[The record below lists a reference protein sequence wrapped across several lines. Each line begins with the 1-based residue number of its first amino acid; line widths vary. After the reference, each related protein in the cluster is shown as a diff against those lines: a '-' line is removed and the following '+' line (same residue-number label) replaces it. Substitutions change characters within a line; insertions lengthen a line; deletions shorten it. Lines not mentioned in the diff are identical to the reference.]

1 MFCPNCGNPDQAENS
16 YCRQCGEFLSKG
28 GAAFGGVSPRD
39 NINSISIL
47 SGVGAA
53 VSLVIALWM
62 YTSRFSVP
70 IVLYLGA
77 AILICNAAWHIA
89 NIYTVRKLA
98 SRIPKTRKE
107 TTHDQSAI
115 AGAPTKDLLNPADM
129 SDHIPASVTENT
141 TRHLSKTA
149 KSDTSKLD

>member
-1 MFCPNCGNPDQAENS
+1 MFCPNCGKPDQSENS

-28 GAAFGGVSPRD
+28 GPAFGGVTPRD

-47 SGVGAA
+47 SGIGAA
-53 VSLVIALWM
+53 ISLVIALWM
-62 YTSRFSVP
+62 YKTRFSVP

-77 AILICNAAWHIA
+77 AILLCNAAWHIA

-107 TTHDQSAI
+107 STDVRPAI
-115 AGAPTKDLLNPADM
+115 ADAATRELLNPADM

>member
-1 MFCPNCGNPDQAENS
+1 MFCPKCGTPDQTENS

-28 GAAFGGVSPRD
+28 GSAFGGVTPRD

-62 YTSRFSVP
+62 YTTRFSVP
-70 IVLYLGA
+70 MVLYLGA

-107 TTHDQSAI
+107 TAATQPAI
-115 AGAPTKDLLNPADM
+115 DAAATRELLNPADM

-141 TRHLSKTA
+141 TKHLSKTA
-149 KSDTSKLD
+149 KPDTSKLD